1 VERCKSAPKLGCIE
15 EAPEE
20 AVEEADWLR
29 VLALR
34 THLHSKPTPSAVTS
48 PPAPPLP
55 PRTLETV
62 DEEERCLP
70 LPPPPPPLPTLCQLL
85 SSVECD
91 STPEEDV
98 SPDGLLDLAE
108 VKVTLMPDGG
118 ISCVDGV
125 TSPSSRNEGSNN
137 CWDKFGSTGCV
148 TAGVASPPS
157 PPALPRRVRRS
168 LPCRAANIHDYTA
181 EQQHNRIL
189 TRRQSQPEHVG
200 LARRTSS
207 EYYQLRD
214 EYLYDEM
221 LFRLRLD
228 SAVELLEGDS
238 TSSFSGSSPSSPC
251 SSADQS
257 PNLADKAN
265 RLSSSMTNPNIID
278 RTKNFEDTDN
288 VSDESGY
295 SDDKDVI
302 SSSSSASSASSIK
315 RPVGGGTSACLMA
328 EEFTLNL

>member
-1 VERCKSAPKLGCIE
+1 M
-15 EAPEE
+15 
-20 AVEEADWLR
+20 EEADWLR

-200 LARRTSS
+200 LARSVPIRLLIPKWFIS
-207 EYYQLRD
+207 EKSNQRSRIDSIDWPRSPVHTGPCWHTPQSILR
-214 EYLYDEM
+214 
-221 LFRLRLD
+221 
-228 SAVELLEGDS
+228 
-238 TSSFSGSSPSSPC
+238 
-251 SSADQS
+251 
-257 PNLADKAN
+257 
-265 RLSSSMTNPNIID
+265 
-278 RTKNFEDTDN
+278 
-288 VSDESGY
+288 
-295 SDDKDVI
+295 
-302 SSSSSASSASSIK
+302 
-315 RPVGGGTSACLMA
+315 
-328 EEFTLNL
+328 

>member
-1 VERCKSAPKLGCIE
+1 MERCKSAPKLGCIE

-20 AVEEADWLR
+20 ALEEADWLR

-34 THLHSKPTPSAVTS
+34 THPHSKLTSPTVTS

-62 DEEERCLP
+62 TEEERYPP
-70 LPPPPPPLPTLCQLL
+70 LPPPPPPPLPALCQLL

-91 STPEEDV
+91 STPEDV

-125 TSPSSRNEGSNN
+125 TSSSSRGEGSLNR
-137 CWDKFGSTGCV
+137 WDKFGSTGCV
-148 TAGVASPPS
+148 ITEESSPPS

-168 LPCRAANIHDYTA
+168 LPCRAANIHDYAA

-200 LARRTSS
+200 LTRSVPTRKKKSNNQKS
-207 EYYQLRD
+207 LC
-214 EYLYDEM
+214 
-221 LFRLRLD
+221 D
-228 SAVELLEGDS
+228 S
-238 TSSFSGSSPSSPC
+238 
-251 SSADQS
+251 
-257 PNLADKAN
+257 
-265 RLSSSMTNPNIID
+265 
-278 RTKNFEDTDN
+278 
-288 VSDESGY
+288 
-295 SDDKDVI
+295 
-302 SSSSSASSASSIK
+302 
-315 RPVGGGTSACLMA
+315 
-328 EEFTLNL
+328 